1 MDVCKDLREEL
12 ESLEEKFLAPY
23 AAKSGKTK
31 GRKYQEEPHPYRTHF
46 QRDRD
51 RIIHS
56 TAFRRLEYKTQVF
69 VNHEGDHYR
78 TRLTH
83 TIEVAQIS
91 RSIARA
97 LRLNEDL
104 AEAIALVHDLG
115 HTPFGHSGEEAL
127 DEIMVNYGGFEHNR
141 QSLRVVDVMEEKYPK
156 FPGLNLTFEVR
167 EGIIKHE
174 TIYDQPIPPEFNPQ
188 EVATLECQIVNLAD
202 EIAYNCHDIDDGLAS
217 GILKEEDLHQ
227 VELWKHLYGEV
238 KAEYD
243 SLNFFQMRNEIV
255 RKMIDKQVSDVI
267 NETTRRIAKYRV
279 NTLEDV
285 RNFEEGILS
294 FSQEMKKKNSQL
306 KMFLFDNMYR
316 HYRMIRMADKAKR
329 IIKQLFDIYLN
340 DVDQLPP
347 TTRNRVKEGNRM
359 QAISD
364 YIAGMTDRYA
374 LQEYKKLFDPM
385 ERV

>member
-1 MDVCKDLREEL
+1 MDICKNMREEL
-12 ESLEEKFLAPY
+12 EGWEDKFLASY
-23 AAKSGKTK
+23 AAHSGKTK
-31 GRKYQEEPHPYRTHF
+31 GRKFEEESHPYRTHY

-56 TAFRRLEYKTQVF
+56 TAFRRMEYKTQVF

-97 LRLNEDL
+97 LKLNEDL

-127 DEIMVNYGGFEHNR
+127 NEIMVNYGGFEHNR
-141 QSLRVVDVMEEKYPK
+141 QSLRVVDVLEEKYPQ
-156 FPGLNLTFEVR
+156 FPGINLTFEVR
-167 EGIIKHE
+167 EGIMKHE
-174 TIYDQPIPPEFNPQ
+174 TIYDQPIPVEFNPNT
-188 EVATLECQIVNLAD
+188 APTLECQIVNLAD

-217 GILKEEDLHQ
+217 NILKEEELNQVDLWAQLRQEVTKEFSNLNAFQLRNQ
-227 VELWKHLYGEV
+227 V
-238 KAEYD
+238 
-243 SLNFFQMRNEIV
+243 V
-255 RKMIDKQVSDVI
+255 RKMIDSQVSDLI
-267 NETTRRIAKYRV
+267 NETTRRLGKYHI
-279 NTLEDV
+279 NSLEDV
-285 RNFEEGILS
+285 RNFEEGLLS

-329 IIKQLFDIYLN
+329 ITRQLFDVYLN

-347 TTRNRVKEGNRM
+347 TTRSRVREGNRM
-359 QAISD
+359 QAICD

-374 LQEYKKLFDPM
+374 LLEYKKLFDPM

>member
-1 MDVCKDLREEL
+1 MDIYKNLREEI
-12 ESLEEKFLAPY
+12 ESWEDKLLAPY
-23 AAKSGKTK
+23 ASRSGKTK
-31 GRKYQEEPHPYRTHF
+31 GRKYQEEPHPYRTHY

-56 TAFRRLEYKTQVF
+56 TAFRRMEYKTQVF

-83 TIEVAQIS
+83 SIEVTQIS

-115 HTPFGHSGEEAL
+115 HTPFGHSGEETL

-141 QSLRVVDVMEEKYPK
+141 QSLRVVDILEEKYPQ

-167 EGIIKHE
+167 EGIMKHE
-174 TIYDQPIPPEFNPQ
+174 TIYDQPIPAEFNPHQ
-188 EVATLECQIVNLAD
+188 TPTLECQIVNLAD

-217 GILKEEDLHQ
+217 NILKEEELNQVDLWAQLCQQ
-227 VELWKHLYGEV
+227 VRGEYGNLT
-238 KAEYD
+238 
-243 SLNFFQMRNEIV
+243 SFQMRNQVV
-255 RKMIDKQVSDVI
+255 RKMIDLQVSDVI
-267 NETTRRIAKYRV
+267 NETTRRLTKYRI
-279 NTLEDV
+279 NSLEDA
-285 RNFEEGILS
+285 RNFEEGLLS

-359 QAISD
+359 QAICD